1 MPTGGPVK
9 RKNDLGPELDQQ
21 NRSLEAIRESEERFR
36 SLVEMAAVGI
46 AQVDTNGRFMFAN
59 PWLSELLG
67 YETLELQGSNVTRI
81 SHPDDRNLTGEARAQ
96 LWAGLVGSFQ
106 AEERYLHKDGSTVW
120 LRLSVAVQRTPAGEP
135 QYDIVVYENITGR
148 KREEQLL
155 LLEHSVTR
163 CLAEAD
169 TESAALQAL
178 MRVLCENQGW
188 PCGEYWSVD
197 EQASVL
203 RFAGFWENLGPEF
216 RHLFQ
221 KAQEYVFAPGVG
233 LAGRVWATG
242 EPIWV
247 PDVSVDDRMLRKEL
261 AREAGLRGAFLF
273 PVITA
278 GKTLGVFSFWSRTIR
293 EPEERMLEAIR
304 VVGSQI
310 GQFLRRKQAEEY
322 MQYLATHD
330 GLTRLPN
337 RVMFSELLNV
347 SIASARR
354 YERQFAV
361 EFIDLDR
368 FKLVNDTLGHE
379 AGDLL
384 LREISARLKAT
395 LRASDVVARLGGDEF
410 VVLLQEVADA
420 GEAGEV
426 ARKILDAIS
435 KPVII
440 AGQACHVSGS
450 IGIAIFP
457 ADAQD
462 EQSLMKNA
470 DAAMYMAKAE
480 GRNNFQFFS
489 RAARPAV

>member
-1 MPTGGPVK
+1 MK
-9 RKNDLGPELDQQ
+9 RKNVQGPERGQP
-21 NRSLEAIRESEERFR
+21 NRSLEAVLESEERFR
-36 SLVEMAAVGI
+36 SLVGMAAVGI
-46 AQVDTNGRFMFAN
+46 AQVDTNGQFLFAN
-59 PWLSELLG
+59 RWLSELLG
-67 YETLELQGSNVTRI
+67 YEPIELQGSNVSRF
-81 SHPDDRNLTGEARAQ
+81 SHPDDHELTGEARAR
-96 LWAGLVGSFQ
+96 LWAGKVGSFQ
-106 AEERYLHKDGSTVW
+106 AEERYRHKDGSTVW
-120 LRLSVAVQRTPAGEP
+120 LRLSVAVQRATDGKP
-135 QYDIVVYENITGR
+135 QYDIVVYEDITGR

-155 LLEHSVTR
+155 QLEHSVTR

-197 EQASVL
+197 ERAGVL
-203 RFAGFWENLGPEF
+203 RFAGFWENLGPDF
-216 RHLFQ
+216 RHLFM
-221 KAQEYVFAPGVG
+221 KAQEYVFAPGIG

-242 EPIWV
+242 EPIWI

-261 AREAGLRGAFLF
+261 AREAGLHGAFLF

-337 RVMFSELLNV
+337 RVMFSELLNLA
-347 SIASARR
+347 ILSARR

-361 EFIDLDR
+361 EFIDLDH

-410 VVLLQEVADA
+410 VVLLQEGADA
-420 GEAGEV
+420 EEAGAV
-426 ARKILDAIS
+426 AGKILAAIG
-435 KPVII
+435 KPVTI
-440 AGQACHVSGS
+440 AGQECTVSGS
-450 IGIAIFP
+450 IGISIFP

-470 DAAMYMAKAE
+470 DAAMYVAKAE

-489 RAARPAV
+489 RIARP

>member
-1 MPTGGPVK
+1 VK
-9 RKNDLGPELDQQ
+9 RKNTQGPERDQQ

-36 SLVEMAAVGI
+36 SIVEMAAVGI
-46 AQVDTNGRFMFAN
+46 AQVDANGRFMFAN

-67 YETLELQGSNVTRI
+67 YEPLDLQGSSVSRI
-81 SHPDDRNLTGEARAQ
+81 CHPEDHEVSDADRAR
-96 LWAGLVGSFQ
+96 LWAGKVSAFQ
-106 AEERYLHKDGSTVW
+106 SEERYLHKDGSTVW
-120 LRLSVAVQRTPAGEP
+120 LRLSVAVKRTPAGEP
-135 QYDIVVYENITGR
+135 QYDIVAYEDITGR

-155 LLEHSVTR
+155 RLEHSVTR

-169 TESAALQAL
+169 TESSALQSL

-197 EQASVL
+197 EQAGVL
-203 RFAGFWENLGPEF
+203 RLAGFWENLGPEL
-216 RHLFQ
+216 RHLFKQ
-221 KAQEYVFAPGVG
+221 AHEYVFAPGVG
-233 LAGRVWATG
+233 LAGRVWETG
-242 EPIWV
+242 EPMWIA
-247 PDVSVDDRMLRKEL
+247 DVSTDERMLRKEL

-278 GKTLGVFSFWSRTIR
+278 GKTMGVFSFWSRSIR

-347 SIASARR
+347 SIESARR
-354 YERQFAV
+354 YKRQFAV

-379 AGDLL
+379 AGDML
-384 LREISARLKAT
+384 LREISTRLKAT

-420 GEAGEV
+420 HEAGEV
-426 ARKILDAIS
+426 ARKILAAIGE
-435 KPVII
+435 PVVI
-440 AGQACHVSGS
+440 AGQACQVSGS
-450 IGIAIFP
+450 IGISIFP

-462 EQSLMKNA
+462 EQTLMKYA
-470 DAAMYMAKAE
+470 DAAMYAAKAA

-489 RAARPAV
+489 GTASPEGKS